1 MDDRLLIILEKKMQ
15 VFTSRT
21 SIDIC
26 RSQLDLTK
34 LTNTN
39 CIQLGKEALL
49 IADESDW
56 NQILNRAGRSGI
68 SLQRNSRPTEKDN
81 LYLVVQK
88 GRLFQQEHP
97 EVPILIDKGRFLV
110 VDLTPDLAESY
121 QKGDE
126 PCYGIKPL
134 EENMVVFRE
143 QPQAALRTTPQVEI
157 QNLLAQLSRSSLSA
171 NLTQLVSW
179 STRYSTSSFY
189 RLAADWSKEQLEA
202 IGYDTR
208 LETIVVGSSTSQ
220 NVIADR
226 PGNHS
231 GTKNLILAI
240 AHLDSINI
248 PGGAEAIA
256 PGADDN
262 GSGSAGLLE
271 IAKVFKT
278 YQNKHDLRLILLG
291 GEEQG
296 LFGSK
301 QYVASLD
308 ATEQARIKAVLNM
321 DMIGAL
327 NTTTPT
333 VLLEGAPISQA
344 IIDAL
349 SEAAATYTELTVQI
363 SLNPFASDHVSF
375 LDREIAAV
383 LTIEGADSANSNIHS
398 ANDTLDRINYDL
410 MLEILRM
417 NVAFIA
423 SAVSS

>member
-1 MDDRLLIILEKKMQ
+1 
-15 VFTSRT
+15 
-21 SIDIC
+21 
-26 RSQLDLTK
+26 
-34 LTNTN
+34 
-39 CIQLGKEALL
+39 
-49 IADESDW
+49 
-56 NQILNRAGRSGI
+56 
-68 SLQRNSRPTEKDN
+68 
-81 LYLVVQK
+81 VQK

-110 VDLTPDLAESY
+110 VDLTPDLVESY

-143 QPQAALRTTPQVEI
+143 QPKAALRTTPQVGI
-157 QNLLAQLSRSSLSA
+157 QNLLAQLSRSSLAA

-189 RLAADWSKEQLEA
+189 RLAADWSKEQLET

-208 LETIVVGSSTSQ
+208 LETITVGSSTSQ

-226 PGNHS
+226 PGDHS
-231 GTKNLILAI
+231 ETKDLILVI

-248 PGGAEAIA
+248 PGGADAIA

-278 YQNKHDLRLILLG
+278 HQNKHDLRLILLG

-301 QYVASLD
+301 QYVAGLD
-308 ATEQARIKAVLNM
+308 TTEQARIKAVLNM
-321 DMIGAL
+321 DMIGGL

-333 VLLEGAPISQA
+333 VLLEGAPICQA

-349 SEAAATYTELTVQI
+349 SEAAATYTELTVQT

-375 LDREIAAV
+375 IDREIAAV
-383 LTIEGADSANSNIHS
+383 LTIEGGDSANSNIHS

-410 MLEILRM
+410 MLQILRM

-423 SAVSS
+423 NALG

>member
-1 MDDRLLIILEKKMQ
+1 MQ

-39 CIQLGKEALL
+39 CIQFGNEALL
-49 IADESDW
+49 ITDKSDW
-56 NQILNRAGRSGI
+56 NQILNSAGRSGI
-68 SLQRNSRPTEKDN
+68 SLQRNSRPTEQDN

-97 EVPILIDKGRFLV
+97 EVPVLIDKGRFLV
-110 VDLTPDLAESY
+110 VDLTPDLVESY

-134 EENMVVFRE
+134 AENMVVFRE
-143 QPQAALRTTPQVEI
+143 QPKAALRRTPQVGI

-189 RLAADWSKEQLEA
+189 RLAADWSKEQLET

-208 LETIVVGSSTSQ
+208 LETIAVGSSTSQ

-226 PGNHS
+226 PGDLS
-231 GTKNLILAI
+231 ETKDLILAI

-248 PGGAEAIA
+248 PGGENAIA

-278 YQNKHDLRLILLG
+278 HQNKHDLRLILLG

-308 ATEQARIKAVLNM
+308 TTEQARIKAVLNM
-321 DMIGAL
+321 DMIGGL

-349 SEAAATYTELTVQI
+349 SEAAATYTELTVQT

-375 LDREIAAV
+375 IEREIAAV
-383 LTIEGADSANSNIHS
+383 LTIEGGDSANSNIHS

-423 SAVSS
+423 NALG